1 MAASATKYF
10 NCKVNVFSK
19 DEIILL
25 LLLSGVSFEMLKMLC
40 KEGEIKMIGLP
51 RDINEKAFSTN
62 PEILQH
68 KFQIQL
74 EMLRDIYS
82 YRWDEERVS
91 RNYNIGFKCIEDSDS
106 W

>member
-40 KEGEIKMIGLP
+40 KEAEIKMIGLP

-62 PEILQH
+62 PEIWQH
-68 KFQIQL
+68 AIPNSAENVMGYL
-74 EMLRDIYS
+74 LIPLRWRTS
-82 YRWDEERVS
+82 EQ
-91 RNYNIGFKCIEDSDS
+91 KL
-106 W
+106 